1 MMIIIIIYIYI
12 CICMNGTTPNVYI
25 ALFSGTCNTLEHFW
39 WSHPTKKMSPW
50 SARWRNK
57 EVTAAPVGNVLCCD
71 FYSFCLH
78 WSVYSISALSQLQCR
93 TEYVRAT
100 RKKKNAAVVHWST
113 SLLSNRHDWCI
124 LWAYSLLRL
133 SDWFVFSLDVP
144 FLCFSLGN

>member
-1 MMIIIIIYIYI
+1 
-12 CICMNGTTPNVYI
+12 
-25 ALFSGTCNTLEHFW
+25 
-39 WSHPTKKMSPW
+39 MSPW

-100 RKKKNAAVVHWST
+100 RKKKMRQWSIDLPA
-113 SLLSNRHDWCI
+113 SLVTGMIDAFYGLI
-124 LWAYSLLRL
+124 A
-133 SDWFVFSLDVP
+133 SLDFP
-144 FLCFSLGN
+144 IGLSFPWMFLSFVSPLETKQN